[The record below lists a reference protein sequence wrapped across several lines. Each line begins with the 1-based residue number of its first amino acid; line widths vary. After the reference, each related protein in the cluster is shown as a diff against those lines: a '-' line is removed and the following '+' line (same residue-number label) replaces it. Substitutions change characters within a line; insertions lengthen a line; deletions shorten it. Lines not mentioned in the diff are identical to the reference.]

1 MVDASERLST
11 EDVDVLKYV
20 NHKDFIV
27 LLNKVDIGKQVV
39 SEDILVYLAPCRGT
53 TPPVIEVSVK
63 NGTNIDE
70 VKKFL
75 LEMVWGGRIDLGAD
89 AMAVNLRHRSSLE
102 RAKASLE
109 QFMQTL
115 DNSCELELL
124 SFDLREGLD
133 RIDEV
138 LGVTADE
145 DVLEQ
150 IFAEFCIGK

>member
-1 MVDASERLST
+1 M
-11 EDVDVLKYV
+11 
-20 NHKDFIV
+20 KDFLSSFFINAIIFCYEKA
-27 LLNKVDIGKQVV
+27 LNEKI
-39 SEDILVYLAPCRGT
+39 
-53 TPPVIEVSVK
+53 
-63 NGTNIDE
+63 NDE

-75 LEMVWGGRIDLGAD
+75 LEMVWGGRIDLGPD

-102 RAKASLE
+102 RVKASLE